1 MRVSKSLLYLCEGN
15 LNLARYGHIST
26 KLTIPPGLLHKVEP
40 NQVNRVHVSRN
51 HRFHLLDGLR
61 GFAALLVVFYH
72 MPPYVQRWFYFPNS
86 FLAVDFFFC
95 LSGFI
100 IAYSYERRIL
110 NGMSLADF
118 SVARLIRLY
127 PLYFLGSTLGLLA
140 ALIVTHA
147 YSRNHLTP
155 GQLLTT
161 VLLSLLLLPN
171 LGEVWANHNVFPLN
185 GPAWS
190 LFFELY
196 ANLVFWFV
204 IRSRLAGKVWLLGV
218 AGTCLVM
225 LSLYNGPLA
234 EAGAFSHTFTQGFAR
249 VGFSFCMG
257 IVVFRFRE
265 NGRAAFWSRR
275 MALAVVFLLAG
286 MLLTR
291 GKIAEQ
297 HATQLCFVAVV
308 SPLVVYLGS
317 LVKLPAATE
326 PFCSFLG
333 DFSYPLY
340 ILHQPFLLIWGGHTA
355 HRFSA
360 THPVATQLSIP
371 VFCFAVAGITWC
383 VGAFYDTPIRARLIS
398 LRFRKAVRVSE

>member
-1 MRVSKSLLYLCEGN
+1 
-15 LNLARYGHIST
+15 
-26 KLTIPPGLLHKVEP
+26 
-40 NQVNRVHVSRN
+40 
-51 HRFHLLDGLR
+51 LLDGLR
-61 GFAALLVVFYH
+61 GFAALLVVLYH

-110 NGMSLADF
+110 NGMSLANF

-127 PLYFLGSTLGLLA
+127 PLYFLGSTFGLLS
-140 ALIVTHA
+140 ALVLTHA

-155 GQLLTT
+155 SELLAT
-161 VLLSLLLLPN
+161 VAFSFLLLPN
-171 LGEVWANHNVFPLN
+171 LGAVWANHNVFPLN

-190 LFFELY
+190 LFFELF

-204 IRSRLAGKVWLLGV
+204 IRSRLASKEWLLGV
-218 AGTCLVM
+218 AGTCFVM
-225 LSLYNGPLA
+225 LSLYKGPLA
-234 EAGAFSHTFTQGFAR
+234 EAGAFSQSFTQGFAR

-257 IVVFRFRE
+257 IVVFKFYE
-265 NGRAAFWSRR
+265 NARTPFWSRR
-275 MALAVVFLLAG
+275 MDPAAALAVVFLLGG

-291 GKIAEQ
+291 GEIAER
-297 HATQLCFVAVV
+297 HATQLFFVAVV

-317 LVKLPAATE
+317 LVKLPAAAE
-326 PFCSFLG
+326 PFCGFFG

-355 HRFSA
+355 RRLSA
-360 THPVATQLSIP
+360 AHPVATQLSVP

-383 VGAFYDTPIRARLIS
+383 VGAFYDTPIRARLVS
-398 LRFRKAVRVSE
+398 LRFRRTVRVSE